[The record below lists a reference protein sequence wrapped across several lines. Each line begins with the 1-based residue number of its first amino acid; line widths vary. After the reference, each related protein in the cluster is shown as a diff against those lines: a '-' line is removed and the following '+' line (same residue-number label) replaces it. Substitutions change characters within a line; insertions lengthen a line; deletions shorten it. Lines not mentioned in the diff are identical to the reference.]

1 MAEAPIFAFKNIS
14 IAFGEKRLFSGIEAN
29 VNKGDRISLIGR
41 NGSGKSTLL
50 KIIAGGIEPDEGE
63 IFIQPGIKVAYMP
76 QEPREPS
83 VMLPL
88 RRSRRLRHRQRPPQ
102 REGGY
107 RFPSVPLTIPSCL

>member
-50 KIIAGGIEPDEGE
+50 KIIAGVIEPDEGE

-76 QEPREPS
+76 QEPDLGRFNTLKEAIVS
-83 VMLPL
+83 VLPIFGWI
-88 RRSRRLRHRQRPPQ
+88 S
-102 REGGY
+102 
-107 RFPSVPLTIPSCL
+107 SKLTGP